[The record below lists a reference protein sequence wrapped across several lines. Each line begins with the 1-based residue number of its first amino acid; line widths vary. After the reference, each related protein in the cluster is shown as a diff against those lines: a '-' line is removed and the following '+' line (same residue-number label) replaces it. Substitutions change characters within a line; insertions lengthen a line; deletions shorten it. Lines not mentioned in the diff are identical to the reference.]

1 MCGIFAVIQLVS
13 SYNKRQH
20 ETQFKELWMSGQSRG
35 PENSSW
41 LDHEV
46 GYIGFHRLAINGLN
60 TISNQP
66 LKKKD
71 CILICN
77 GEIYNY
83 KELYKSLGIE
93 QETNSDCEIII
104 DMYKKYGIEYTLQNL
119 DGVFGFV
126 LIDDENKQTFVA
138 RDPFGVRPIY
148 YNKSIDCLM
157 ISSEYKQVQSFCYNG
172 CEYGQ
177 FPPGCYLS
185 VLKDKDYITKY
196 SDFIKYNNFQLRLSY
211 NSYETDER
219 LIPYQDI
226 YNNLFA
232 AVKKRVENTDRPV
245 ACLLSGGLDSS
256 LIACM
261 VKRILPQNIE
271 LETYSIGMPGG
282 ADFAHAK
289 TVADFIGS
297 KHTEILV
304 DENDFFNAIPD
315 VIKAISSYDTTTVR
329 ASVGNYLIGKYIS
342 EHSDAKVIFNGD
354 GSDELAGG
362 YMYFHYCP
370 DSQTFDFECKRLLSN
385 IHHFDG
391 LRSDRCISTHGLET
405 RTPFL
410 DRSFVNYYLSIPAH
424 FRDHNKVGKI
434 EKYLLRKSVELYGEN
449 LMPSSVLW
457 RNKEA
462 FSDGVSANDNSWH
475 SIIQKRVGEMKEL
488 DSTKKYNYNHPDSL
502 EKLYYRTVFDKFYPS
517 SEKIIPYFWM
527 PQFCNATDA
536 SARELTIY
544 KNKNIE

>member
-1 MCGIFAVIQLVS
+1 MCGIFAVIQLIS
-13 SYNKRQH
+13 SYNKKPH
-20 ETQFKELWMSGQSRG
+20 ETKFKELWMSGQSRG
-35 PENSSW
+35 PEHSSW
-41 LDHEV
+41 LEHDF
-46 GYIGFHRLAINGLN
+46 GYLGFHRLAINGLN

-66 LKKKD
+66 LNKKG

-83 KELYKSLGIE
+83 KELYKSLDIE

-126 LIDDENKQTFVA
+126 LIDVENKNTFIA

-148 YNKSIDCLM
+148 YNKTIDNIM
-157 ISSEYKQVQSFCYNG
+157 ISSEYKQIQPYCYSG

-177 FPPGCYLS
+177 FPPGSYLS
-185 VLKDKDYITKY
+185 IVKDEDNITKY

-211 NSYETDER
+211 NSYDTDDS
-219 LIPYQDI
+219 LIPYKEI

-256 LIACM
+256 LIACI
-261 VKRILPQNIE
+261 VKKILPENVE

-282 ADFAHAK
+282 SDFIHAK
-289 TVADFIGS
+289 TVANFIGS
-297 KHTEILV
+297 KHTEILI

-315 VIKAISSYDTTTVR
+315 VIKTISSYDTTTVR

-342 EHSDAKVIFNGD
+342 ENSEAKVIFNGD
-354 GSDELAGG
+354 GADELAGG

-370 DSQTFDFECKRLLSN
+370 DSRTFDFECKRLLSN

-449 LMPSSVLW
+449 LMPHSVLW

-462 FSDGVSANDNSWH
+462 FSDGVSSIDNSWH
-475 SIIQKRVGEMKEL
+475 SIIQKRVGQMTKL
-488 DSTKKYNYNHPDSL
+488 DCAKKYNYNHPDSL
-502 EKLYYRTVFDKFYPS
+502 EKLYYRTLFDTFYPS

-527 PQFCNATDA
+527 PQFCNVNDA

-544 KNKNIE
+544 KNKNI